1 MTAMEH
7 DVQAPLAAPFKRN
20 QDILT
25 EHGGRDPEPVTRTRR
40 NGCPIA
46 TTHE

>member
-20 QDILT
+20 QNILT
-25 EHGGRDPEPVTRTRR
+25 EHGGRDPEPGYEDQGERASYRDH
-40 NGCPIA
+40 P
-46 TTHE
+46 